1 MSVNLFI
8 VSGYFWIASA
18 ETIHTTQPEKIYY
31 PVLYRQRVQ
40 TSKLNTL
47 IKKWD
52 ENKSV
57 FKDSNDANYQKTQF
71 FKISPKV

>member
-1 MSVNLFI
+1 MSVDLFI
-8 VSGYFWIASA
+8 VSGYFWVASA
-18 ETIHTTQPEKIYY
+18 ETICTTQPEKIYY

-40 TSKLNTL
+40 TSKLNPFT
-47 IKKWD
+47 KKWN

-71 FKISPKV
+71 LKISPKV